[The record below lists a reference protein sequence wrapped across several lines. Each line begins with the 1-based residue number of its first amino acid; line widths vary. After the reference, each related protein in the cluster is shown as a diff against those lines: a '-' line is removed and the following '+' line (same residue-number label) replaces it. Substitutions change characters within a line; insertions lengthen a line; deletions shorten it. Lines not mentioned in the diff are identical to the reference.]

1 MKSRKKRVFVKRVL
15 DIQRTLLA
23 YEQRMMVLSIEEF
36 SKIEDKYLSSFDIF
50 ETYSGIELRDAR
62 EQRRGTHLDNSTFRL
77 SEIADRRGIPIR
89 GVTSQKQSKGYR
101 FAALSEEEQKEVY
114 YVGPNSSFT
123 GDRCNVFSISRLD
136 RRFVDDEM
144 TNKKIFVH

>member
-50 ETYSGIELRDAR
+50 ETYSGTDLQDAR

-77 SEIADRRGIPIR
+77 SEIAQRRGVRIR

-101 FAALSEEEQKEVY
+101 FAALSEEEQKQVY
-114 YVGPNSSFT
+114 YVGQNSSFT